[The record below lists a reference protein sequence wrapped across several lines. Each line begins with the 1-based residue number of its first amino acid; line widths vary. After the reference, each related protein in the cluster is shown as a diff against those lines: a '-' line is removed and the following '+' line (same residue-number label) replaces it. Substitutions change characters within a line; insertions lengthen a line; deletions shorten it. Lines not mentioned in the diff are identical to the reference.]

1 MQVFDNLTLAE
12 IMSRQLRCVMPDC
25 SMDEAARQ
33 MAESHISSLLV
44 IEGGIPI
51 GILTERDLLRHL
63 HAHGEPEAPVTS
75 QMGYPVLTAP
85 STLSFASA
93 YALAQENHVRHLV
106 VVDAAGTVVGV
117 VSETDF
123 RSHLGGALL
132 RSLGDLRA
140 VMDPE
145 MPCLPPEASLD
156 EVVDLMLKKGA
167 SYVLVVRDGLP
178 IGILTER
185 DLAGLI
191 HPARVRVTPGAPE
204 PAQRPM
210 LADVMHAPVRT
221 VTAQTSVADA
231 ATMMADE
238 HLRHLV
244 VVDGGRLLGVI
255 SQHRM
260 LERLNLKL
268 MEESWQQREVLKT
281 EKAGLETKL
290 QQVLNASRLA
300 LWELDIASNRIVRD
314 PTLDR
319 MLGMRS
325 DMPPRTMAQWLADIH
340 PDDRANVQHQ
350 VYQALQPGG
359 EGVEAEYRVPHGDG
373 HWVWVHIRG
382 RVTQRDSAGLPL
394 FAMGTVDDISARKRN
409 ELIVQAQ
416 HDFALAVTQGVSR
429 DELVTALFDAVLL
442 LPEVDAGGLYW
453 LQDDGS
459 FTLIAYRG
467 LNAPF
472 VRQMQNIPSDS
483 PLAALVRE
491 GHLQCSCSEVS
502 EHCTDP
508 ELVHSPHMAAEG
520 IRALLVLPVQ
530 IESRSLACLNLA
542 SKQFARFTSET
553 IVALE
558 TLSHQ
563 FRLVVQRM
571 HAQEQLT
578 AQRNDMQCLFDSIED
593 YIFVLDRAGRVL
605 HTNKAVSQEL
615 GYGNSLIGQHIL
627 TVHPTD
633 VHESA
638 MRIIADMAAGIRVS
652 CPLPILKQSG
662 TRVTVDTRVVVG
674 QWQGQPVLF
683 GVSRDM
689 SEHLRQE
696 KALRDSETKFHTMVD
711 WAYEWE
717 YWVRPDGTFNTMTVA
732 AERVTGY
739 RVADFEENPA
749 LIDQIVHPDDRH
761 LWEAHLQHHL
771 PEGKHDDAAEL
782 ELRIVNRQGDTRA
795 VSHLC
800 RSVFDDNGEYV
811 GRRVTVRDITET
823 RKTEVALRD
832 ESALRKQMMESLPGV
847 FYVIDAAGRF
857 LMWNK
862 NLEQITGRTKDEL
875 ASTYVLDLFDASDK
889 RLVAKKIHAVFE
901 CGHSAVEAH
910 MVAKNGSRTYL
921 LLTGLRLEIDQRMV
935 LIGTGIDIS
944 ARKQAEDELAL
955 HRCHLEELVVSRTLE
970 LSAAKDAAEAAS
982 RAKSTFLANMSHEIR
997 TPMNAIIGLTYL
1009 LQKEIKAPK
1018 QHGQLRNIGDAAQHL
1033 MGVINEILD
1042 FSKIEAGRMRL
1053 EKVVFSP
1060 AGVIEHTLSMCGERA
1075 LAKGLRLV
1083 KEIDVDLPA
1092 QLHGDSLRLGQI
1104 LLNFVGNAIKFSSH
1118 GQITVRARCIEQ
1130 GNEERIEHLSEKSAA
1145 DRANSVLL
1153 RLEVEDQGIGLSAE
1167 QQTRLFQAFI
1177 QADDSTTRQYGGTG
1191 LGLVISKRLAALMG
1205 GEVGVDSQLG
1215 KGSTFWMT
1223 LRLGKALSEPVWD
1236 GASLA
1241 APSGNARDGKSAAQT
1256 SGDSPLKILAQRY
1269 RGVRILLAE
1278 DDPVNQEV
1286 ALELLSIAGL
1296 WVEVADN
1303 GQIAVER
1310 IRQRDYALVLMDMQM
1325 PVLDGLEATL
1335 AIRQLPGKTR
1345 AALPILAMTANAF
1358 DEDRQRCLQ
1367 AGMNDH
1373 IGKPVDP
1380 NTLYEALLR
1389 WLPEPVAE
1397 VAKTLEKPAA
1407 KPILPEACALP
1418 QDDIALRI
1426 ALNSIVGFDF
1436 ELGSKI
1442 VRGNLGKLAHLL
1454 NTFAKGHVDDIV
1466 RLRAC
1471 LETGDMADALRLAHT
1486 LKGVAA
1492 TLGAEDLCQCALAVE
1507 QAVREPQ
1514 TTAHILDCIAN
1525 LENLLLPLVVAIQQ
1539 LPSQP
1544 SPVKQ
1549 KNATEDWT
1557 KAQELL
1563 QQLEALLIHD
1573 DTRAHSV
1580 WRDAAPLLGS
1590 VLGPLAAPLRSEIE
1604 GFDFQQA
1611 LQTVRA
1617 ARSAPR
1623 FLGNESVSFVRLT

>member
-12 IMSRQLRCVMPDC
+12 IMSRQLRCVTPDC

-44 IEGGIPI
+44 MEGGVPI

-63 HAHGEPEAPVTS
+63 HAHGAPEAPVTG
-75 QMGYPVLTAP
+75 QMGYPVLTAL

-93 YALAQENHVRHLV
+93 YALAQEHHVRHLV
-106 VVDAAGTVVGV
+106 VVDASGAVVGV

-145 MPCLPPEASLD
+145 MPCLLPEASLD
-156 EVVDLMLKKGA
+156 EAVDLMLKKGV
-167 SYVLVVRDGLP
+167 SYVLVVRNGLA

-191 HPARVRVTPGAPE
+191 HPTRVQVASGAPE
-204 PAQRPM
+204 PSRRPV

-244 VVDGGRLLGVI
+244 VVDGEHLLGVI

-268 MEESWQQREVLKT
+268 MEESWQQREAQKT
-281 EKAGLETKL
+281 EKIGLETKL
-290 QQVLNASRLA
+290 RQVLKASRLA
-300 LWELDIASNRIVRD
+300 LWELDIASDRIVRD

-340 PDDRANVQHQ
+340 PDDRANVQRQ
-350 VYQALQPGG
+350 VQQALQPGG

-382 RVTQRDSAGLPL
+382 SITQRDSAGIPL
-394 FAMGTVDDISARKRN
+394 LAMGTLDDISARKRN

-416 HDFALAVTQGVSR
+416 HNFALAVTQGVSR

-467 LNAPF
+467 LSTSF
-472 VRQMQNIPSDS
+472 VRQMQHIPTDS

-491 GHLQCSCSEVS
+491 GRLQCSCSEES
-502 EHCTDP
+502 EHCTDSD
-508 ELVHSPHMAAEG
+508 LVHSPHLAAEG

-530 IESRSLACLNLA
+530 IENHSLACLNLA

-593 YIFVLDRAGRVL
+593 YIFVLDRSGCVL

-615 GYGNSLIGQHIL
+615 GYGNSLLGQHIL

-662 TRVTVDTRVVVG
+662 TRVMVDTRVVVG

-689 SEHLRQE
+689 SERLRQE

-717 YWVRPDGTFNTMTVA
+717 YWVRPDGSFNTMTVA

-739 RVADFEENPA
+739 RIADFEENPA
-749 LIDQIVHPDDRH
+749 LIDQIVHPDDRA

-782 ELRIVNRQGDTRA
+782 ELRIINRQGDTRA

-862 NLEQITGRTKDEL
+862 NLEKITGRTKDEL
-875 ASTYVLDLFDASDK
+875 ASTHVLDLFDTSDK
-889 RLVAKKIHAVFE
+889 VVVNERIHAVFA
-901 CGHSAVEAH
+901 CGQSAVEAH

-921 LLTGLRLEIDQRMV
+921 LLTGLRLEIEQRRV

-955 HRCHLEELVVSRTLE
+955 HRCHLEEVVVSRTLE
-970 LSAAKDAAEAAS
+970 LSVAKDAAEAAS

-1060 AGVIEHTLSMCGERA
+1060 VRVIEHTLSMCGERA

-1083 KEIDVDLPA
+1083 KEIDDNLPA
-1092 QLHGDSLRLGQI
+1092 QLHGDSLRVGQI
-1104 LLNFVGNAIKFSSH
+1104 LLNFVANAIKFSSY
-1118 GQITVRARCIEQ
+1118 GQITVRARCVEQ
-1130 GNEERIEHLSEKSAA
+1130 GNAMQEDYSLEKSPK

-1167 QQTRLFQAFI
+1167 QQALLFQAFI

-1205 GEVGVDSQLG
+1205 GKVGVDSQLG

-1223 LRLGKALSEPVWD
+1223 LRLGKVLGELAREDAL
-1236 GASLA
+1236 LA
-1241 APSGNARDGKSAAQT
+1241 APSADTYDGKSSVQI
-1256 SGDSPLKILAQRY
+1256 SSSPSKILAQRY
-1269 RGVRILLAE
+1269 RGVRVLLAE

-1286 ALELLSIAGL
+1286 ALELLSTAGL

-1310 IRQRDYALVLMDMQM
+1310 VRQRDYALVLMDMQM
-1325 PVLDGLEATL
+1325 PVLDGLEATR
-1335 AIRQLPGKTR
+1335 AIRQLPGKTQ

-1380 NTLYEALLR
+1380 DVLYEALLR

-1407 KPILPEACALP
+1407 KPILPEACVLP

-1442 VRGNLGKLAHLL
+1442 VRGNLSKLAHLL

-1492 TLGAEDLCQCALAVE
+1492 TLGAEDLRQCALAVE

-1514 TTAHILDCIAN
+1514 TTAHLLDCIAN

-1539 LPSQP
+1539 LPGQT

-1549 KNATEDWT
+1549 RNVAEDWA
-1557 KAQELL
+1557 KAQKIL

-1573 DTRAHSV
+1573 DTRAHSI
-1580 WRDAAPLLGS
+1580 WRDAAPLLGA

-1623 FLGNESVSFVRLT
+1623 FLGNESVSFVTLA